1 MNFRTLIEQAMREAQ
16 ADFERIIKEKLEA
29 LLGAAEP
36 GNAKP
41 AKRRGRPAKASPK
54 AAAPAPK
61 AKDGKK
67 APATRVRTPAADIA
81 ALSEKVLASLTSGAP
96 IGRSSIAKAVGLETT
111 SPVLGNVLAKLR
123 KSGKVVMSGDKR
135 SAQYQAT

>member
-1 MNFRTLIEQAMREAQ
+1 MNFRTLIELAMREAQ

-36 GNAKP
+36 GSATA
-41 AKRRGRPAKASPK
+41 AKRRGRRAKGSPK
-54 AAAPAPK
+54 AAAAAPRAKAAKKTPAK
-61 AKDGKK
+61 RA
-67 APATRVRTPAADIA
+67 RTPAADIA
-81 ALSEKVLASLTSGAP
+81 ALSERVLVSLTSGAP
-96 IGRSSIAKAVGLETT
+96 IGRSSIAKAVGLETA

-135 SAQYQAT
+135 SAQYQAA

>member
-29 LLGAAEP
+29 LLGAAER
-36 GNAKP
+36 GNVAP
-41 AKRRGRPAKASPK
+41 AKRRGRPTNASPRGAAVAPRAKA
-54 AAAPAPK
+54 
-61 AKDGKK
+61 GKK
-67 APATRVRTPAADIA
+67 TPAKRVRTPAADIA

-123 KSGKVVMSGDKR
+123 NSGKVVMSGDKR